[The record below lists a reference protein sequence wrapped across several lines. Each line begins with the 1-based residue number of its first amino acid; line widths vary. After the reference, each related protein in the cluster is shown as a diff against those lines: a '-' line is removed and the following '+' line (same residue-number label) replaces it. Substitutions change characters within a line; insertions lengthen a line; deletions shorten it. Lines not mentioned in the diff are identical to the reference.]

1 MYVPNYLDNSTKKD
15 CLDKPRQS
23 FQYYK
28 IIV

>member
-15 CLDKPRQS
+15 CLGLSKQS